1 MLPRVSG
8 GSSYGV
14 LPKQLKEH
22 RYGNEGAGT
31 MPKTGADHLNSL
43 RDGRTIYLDGQ
54 RISDVV
60 EHPAYRNA
68 VRSTAYL
75 YDFQTAP
82 ANLERMTFPS
92 PTTGDRVNRCWQ
104 LPHSYADLVQRREA
118 LTAWAETTYG
128 FMGRSPDH
136 VASCLSGMV
145 MGLEVF
151 ERHSPARAG
160 ALREYFTYA
169 RDHDLFVTY
178 VIINLQADRAKGAS
192 EQADEFFV
200 AAICDEDATG
210 ITIKGAKMLGTSSI
224 MANEVLVSSHQP
236 AVPRTASSYLSWPGM
251 P

>member
-1 MLPRVSG
+1 
-8 GSSYGV
+8 
-14 LPKQLKEH
+14 
-22 RYGNEGAGT
+22 

-160 ALREYFTYA
+160 ALRE
-169 RDHDLFVTY
+169 
-178 VIINLQADRAKGAS
+178 
-192 EQADEFFV
+192 FF
-200 AAICDEDATG
+200 G
-210 ITIKGAKMLGTSSI
+210 S
-224 MANEVLVSSHQP
+224 LVSSGVQNRYNINHLCQH
-236 AVPRTASSYLSWPGM
+236 VSISKY
-251 P
+251 